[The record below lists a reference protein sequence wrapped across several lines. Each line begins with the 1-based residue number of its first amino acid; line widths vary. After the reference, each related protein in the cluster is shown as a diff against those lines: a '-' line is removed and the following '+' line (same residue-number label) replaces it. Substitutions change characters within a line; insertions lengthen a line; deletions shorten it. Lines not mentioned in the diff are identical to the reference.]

1 MNRANI
7 KRLNGRLAQ
16 VMLALA
22 DGGSYKSI
30 AKDLGIS
37 PATVNVY
44 VTEIYRLLA
53 IKTQAQIGVAVE
65 MYRPQITARAIDGKP
80 AINRKEAPN
89 GTQARQ

>member
-30 AKDLGIS
+30 ARDLGIS
-37 PATVNVY
+37 PVTVRAY
-44 VTEIYRLLA
+44 VHEVYRLLA
-53 IKTQAQIGVAVE
+53 IKTHAQVGVVVE

-80 AINRKEAPN
+80 AVNRKEA
-89 GTQARQ
+89 QHAQ